1 MERTLPRS
9 PAQKMI
15 RRAGAGL
22 NWVRSQIFW
31 VIGLGAAYLLGMQI
45 VRPDRRSIKGLVGLG
60 LVSLLLLAPPAFGL
74 SFFIIMFPFPAYTSF
89 GSTNTMIVFFIA
101 IFWLLR
107 VSTGELRTRGRTML
121 DGLMIATIITLV
133 VSQYNAPSLQWFR
146 QGMINMFF
154 YFSAYIA
161 MYLTYHLVTDERDLD
176 RVTFALTIMSILVF
190 ATVIIEVFFPYA
202 TIIPGWIGVRNTYMS
217 GDTRRMAGV
226 VGGHD
231 SLADMCAIIFPL
243 LLFRL
248 YRATTMTRRVLY
260 TAALLLDIFA
270 LVSTANRGGLIGLV
284 FCMGYLLWLSRREF
298 RIVRYTLMFLAVIT
312 IFPAFDLFLSTQQG
326 ADSLLGRVAKT
337 EVGTNLVPDTRVEVW
352 ALGWEAFKE
361 HVFLGHG
368 LFFDYQVIAQPHNGY
383 LWSLITVG
391 ILGTIP
397 FVLVLIKLLW
407 ETGRRLRGQLERGSF
422 KSGLLTVIHVQ
433 IATFMIVQLRTDYQ
447 RSPSYVYL
455 MWILFGL
462 GLVCM
467 RLMDE
472 EQRQAREA
480 ARQARLTAG

>member
-9 PAQKMI
+9 PAQKVL
-15 RRAGAGL
+15 RRVEAGL
-22 NWVRSQIFW
+22 NWARSQVFW
-31 VIGLGAAYLLGMQI
+31 LIGLGAAYLLGQQI
-45 VRPDRRSIKGLVGLG
+45 VRPDRRSIKGLIGLS
-60 LVSLLLLAPPAFGL
+60 LVTLLLLAPPAFGL

-107 VSTGELRTRGRTML
+107 VSTGELRTKGSTMI
-121 DGLMIATIITLV
+121 DGLMIATVITLV

-146 QGMINMFF
+146 EGMINLFF
-154 YFSAYIA
+154 YFSAYVA
-161 MYLTYHLVTDERDLD
+161 MYLTYHLVNDERDLD

-231 SLADMCAIIFPL
+231 SLADMCAIVFPL

-260 TAALLLDIFA
+260 TLALLLDIFA

-284 FCMGYLLWLSRREF
+284 FCVAYLLWLTRREF
-298 RIVRYTLMFLAVIT
+298 RIVRYTLMFFAVIT
-312 IFPAFDLFLSTQQG
+312 IFPAFDLFLSSQQG
-326 ADSLLGRVAKT
+326 TDSLLGRLAKT
-337 EVGTNLVPDTRVEVW
+337 EVQTNLVPDTRVEVW

-361 HVFLGHG
+361 HIFLGHG
-368 LFFDYQVIAQPHNGY
+368 LYFDYRVIAQPHNGY

-397 FVLVLIKLLW
+397 FVLVLIKLLF
-407 ETGRRLRGQLERGSF
+407 ETGRRLRGELERGSF
-422 KSGLLTVIHVQ
+422 KSGLLTVVHVQ

-467 RLMDE
+467 RLMDAE
-472 EQRQAREA
+472 RRQAREA
-480 ARQARLTAG
+480 ARQARLAAG